1 MFGRFSRNDSG
12 GRDGAS
18 TTLEIN
24 FGYAVAGWEKRVV
37 GQRVDEDEDLQQRQ
51 DDQCEGPPCL
61 KRRPQGVAFRNET
74 LSARSPRRSASRS
87 RSSAI
92 RSRAAQMVALPAR
105 SANSRYHLAS
115 SRSFR
120 RPASRCD
127 RCLAFGS
134 PTRALVTRVAG
145 SDLLHRLVCRP
156 RFPYRSQHGAIA
168 DVPTTA
174 RRLPR
179 PFLILNPRPP

>member
-18 TTLEIN
+18 TTFEIN

-74 LSARSPRRSASRS
+74 LIGALTQAVRFPFEIFGHPQPCRPNGGAAGAFGELSIPPRELAQLSASGKPVRS
-87 RSSAI
+87 LSCIWFSDARP
-92 RSRAAQMVALPAR
+92 RNTSRGVGSLTQVGVPPTFPLP
-105 SANSRYHLAS
+105 
-115 SRSFR
+115 F
-120 RPASRCD
+120 
-127 RCLAFGS
+127 
-134 PTRALVTRVAG
+134 PTR
-145 SDLLHRLVCRP
+145 
-156 RFPYRSQHGAIA
+156 AIA